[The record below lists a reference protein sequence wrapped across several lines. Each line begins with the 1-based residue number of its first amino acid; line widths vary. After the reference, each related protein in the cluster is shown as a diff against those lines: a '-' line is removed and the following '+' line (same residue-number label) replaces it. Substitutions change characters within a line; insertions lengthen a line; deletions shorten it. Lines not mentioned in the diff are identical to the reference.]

1 MLQDRG
7 FVLSHQKVALELSF
21 HGVLAGYTE
30 ITVSPTTSALR
41 SIFLNA
47 RQTKILRVTCNGH
60 DAVYDHLTPPDTLQ
74 LTNVHDYPKTKRS
87 VFSNAN
93 DTANGELRIQLPQAA
108 RPESAAHADA
118 TGEEGFAAITVRVDY
133 LVQDTHTAIETVL
146 PTAEAPYRVPHLY
159 TRPIGPDS
167 ARHWVPC
174 VDTLWDRC
182 TWELEFVVPRRLE
195 TADEAIAPVS
205 SSPRNLDPLDD
216 QQDDQQALTGTEV
229 YVICSGELTEHAVH
243 PHNPEKS
250 IFYYTQPV
258 ATSVQHLA
266 FCAGPFVM
274 GRVSPRR
281 PDAVEVLAFCLPE
294 HEHELLHTTAFT
306 WQAIEYIGGEYG
318 SFPFNSFKM
327 VFVEAARVDCHSSAT
342 LAICSSDLLHPPS
355 VIDQAFANRHTL
367 SVAIAFQWVGIN
379 IIQKTWADTWL
390 IHGLCQHLAAM
401 FLRRLLGNNDYR
413 FRMKKDCDR
422 LCSWDIGMPPLYQVG
437 LSEPLDPPTLAFV
450 NLKAP
455 LVLYLLDRR
464 LCKMGASLG
473 LGRVIPKVF
482 LQAITGE
489 MANNALGTHQF
500 LRVCKKVSGADLRQF
515 VDQWING
522 SGCPRFLCT
531 ATFNRKKL
539 LIEMH
544 VRQESPAALY
554 AEAHPE
560 DALLSNPVA
569 LWEGQMTVRIHEAD
583 GTPYEH
589 VLDIKNQHQR
599 YDVPFNTKYKRV
611 RRNTKRFQARQAA
624 AAAAAAGDQ
633 DAAEAIGMID
643 LGFGLGLWEDEEER
657 KRWKV
662 ADWTEEDEAIMAS
675 APYEW
680 IRLDADFEWMA
691 HIQFEQPDYMWVSQL
706 QRDRDVVAQLE
717 AVHALSQMPS
727 LITSSMLTRTILVTK
742 YFYRIRAEAA
752 YGLANCALPHL
763 DLLGLFHLL
772 ALFRTTYCFDLPSDS
787 SNTDQNAL
795 DAPCIPRPNDFSDW
809 ADYFVRRALINAIAR
824 VRDHQGKAH
833 LLVQRFLINL
843 LKYND
848 NSTNK
853 FVDDFYLAS
862 IINALASCLIPA
874 DTGMLSARTPGIHDE
889 YSPQEV
895 DLREQAITEVERLQ
909 ELDRLVPSFHNVVTL
924 ATLDFHLALVFANL
938 RPVNLPLFLEY
949 TREGNFTPV
958 RLAALNSLLLLKG
971 LHHKVLARYYFAL
984 LVSDTNH
991 LVKVH
996 LARGMCEAL
1005 AVAMATNELSFS
1017 RTRTG
1022 NETNDTLQEANT
1034 SAIENLGEQQAKRL
1048 QEEVHYDAMLKFLR
1062 KEIGRSASVR
1072 EGFLAAIAAAGLE
1085 YTPTRSALLHLAQLL
1100 FRPHEQSKP
1109 PPRPEVATPNPE
1121 QTGAQRIKLM
1131 IKNAP
1136 QAPQAPERDAAT
1148 RTTPALRVVL
1158 PKAPKPKKPK
1168 PVEPGKARG
1177 MSSSDLTACR
1187 NCIQRLMAN
1196 PHCEPFLRPV
1206 DPVRDEA
1213 PDYFDV
1219 IKEPMDLNSVANKLQ
1234 SGQYID
1240 RFQFKEDVELIFQN
1254 AKTYTPDPKTWIYYE
1269 ASRSE
1274 SAFRQLWNRITR
1286 TLQQAE
1292 ARAAA
1297 HERSVDEED
1306 PSTSQP
1312 PASDHHASPD
1322 PARRVLKLKANGTA
1336 SPAASPIEQERET
1349 SATPSSPAPTAT
1361 PAPKRL
1367 TLKLS
1372 KGKADTKSNLKLKR
1386 SANPPDQTAT
1396 PTSPAADHAAIPA
1409 QSKSTPPEPSLKSG
1423 SGPDDPL
1430 PGESEQP
1437 IHPKK
1442 CRAVLQSIMKT
1453 KEAAIFLQPIDPI
1466 RDGAPT
1472 YYDEIKHPMD
1482 LSTIQR
1488 KLQNSEYITMH
1499 DFASDVRLMLANCR
1513 QFNPPGTL
1521 PAQFEAA
1528 VRKVWRREWSR
1539 AMVRKLE
1546 YQDKR
1551 ALQSMLGRLKQLPS
1565 SALFLKPVDPVALGI
1580 PHYFDVIP
1588 RENARD
1594 LSLISEKL
1602 RSDQYNSI
1610 DALDADIQLMLN
1622 NCYTFNAGDEKIIE
1636 VTRAFDNAYS
1646 QEIHALRLAMGE
1658 TLAKRKSTDPQNTQ
1672 VTKRSAR

>member
-1 MLQDRG
+1 MLEDRG
-7 FVLSHQKVALELSF
+7 FVLTHQKVAVELSF
-21 HGVLAGYTE
+21 SHVLAGYTE
-30 ITVSPTTSALR
+30 ITVSPTTAALR
-41 SIFLNA
+41 AVFLNA
-47 RQTKILRVTCNGH
+47 RGMKILRVACNGH
-60 DAVYDHLTPPDTLQ
+60 AASYEHRAAPDGLQ
-74 LTNVHDYPKTKRS
+74 LHNVHDYPKTKRAL
-87 VFSNAN
+87 FSHAN
-93 DTANGELRIQLPQAA
+93 DAASGELHVQLPDAV
-108 RPESAAHADA
+108 RPEATAHADA
-118 TGEEGFAAITVRVDY
+118 TGEQGFAAITVRVDY
-133 LVQDTHTAIETVL
+133 LIEDTYSAIQTVL
-146 PTAEAPYRVPHLY
+146 PTAEAPYQVPHLY
-159 TRPIGPDS
+159 TRPTGPDS

-195 TADEAIAPVS
+195 TADEPVADVAP
-205 SSPRNLDPLDD
+205 DD
-216 QQDDQQALTGTEV
+216 DDDEAEEALRGTEV
-229 YVICSGELTEHAVH
+229 TVVCSGELTEHAVH

-250 IFYYTQPV
+250 VFYYTQPV

-294 HEHELLHTTAFT
+294 REHELLHTTAFT
-306 WQAIEYIGGEYG
+306 WQAIEYIAGEYG

-327 VFVEAARVDCHSSAT
+327 VFVEGARVDCHSAAT
-342 LAICSSDLLHPPS
+342 LAVCSSDLLHPPS

-367 SVAIAFQWVGIN
+367 SVAVAFQWVGIN
-379 IIQKTWADTWL
+379 IVQKTWADTWL
-390 IHGLCQHLAAM
+390 IHGLSQHLAAM

-422 LCSWDIGMPPLYQVG
+422 LCAWDIGMPPLYQVG
-437 LSEPLDPPTLAFV
+437 LSEPPDPQLLAFL

-489 MANNALGTHQF
+489 MAHNALGTHQF
-500 LRVCKKVSGADLRQF
+500 LRICKKVSGADLRQF

-522 SGCPRFLCT
+522 SGCPRFICT

-554 AEAHPE
+554 AAAHPE
-560 DALLSNPVA
+560 DALLSNPVS

-589 VLDIKNQHQR
+589 VLDIKNEHQR

-624 AAAAAAGDQ
+624 AAAAAAGDE

-643 LGFGLGLWEDEEER
+643 LGFGLGMWEDEEER

-691 HIQFEQPDYMWVSQL
+691 QIQFEQPDYMWVSQL
-706 QRDRDVVAQLE
+706 QRDRDVVAQLV

-727 LITSSMLTRTILVTK
+727 LITSSMLTRTVLVTK

-752 YGLANCALPHL
+752 HGLANCALPHL

-772 ALFRTTYCFDLPSDS
+772 MLFRTTYCFDLPPEHGGDR
-787 SNTDQNAL
+787 TAL
-795 DAPCIPRPNDFSDW
+795 DAPCIPRPNDFSDM
-809 ADYFVRRALINAIAR
+809 ADYFVRRALIHAIAR
-824 VRDHQGKAH
+824 VRDHQGKA
-833 LLVQRFLINL
+833 LPLVQRFLINL
-843 LKYND
+843 LRYND

-853 FVDDFYLAS
+853 YVDDFYLSS
-862 IINALASCLIPA
+862 IINALAATLIPA
-874 DTGMLSARTPGIHDE
+874 DTGALSARTPGIDDE
-889 YSPQEV
+889 YTEEEV
-895 DLREQAITEVERLQ
+895 ALRTQAIHEVERLQ
-909 ELDRLVPSFHNVVTL
+909 ELDRLVPSFHNTVTL
-924 ATLDFHLALVFANL
+924 ASIDFQLALIFANL
-938 RPVNLPLFLEY
+938 RPVHLPIFLEY

-958 RLAALNSLLLLKG
+958 RLAALNALLLLRG
-971 LHHKVLARYYFAL
+971 LQHKVLARYYLAL
-984 LVSDTNH
+984 LAHDANDV
-991 LVKVH
+991 VKLH
-996 LARGMCEAL
+996 LARSLCDAL
-1005 AVAMATNELSFS
+1005 AVGIATGELGYTRP
-1017 RTRTG
+1017 RT
-1022 NETNDTLQEANT
+1022 EPADVLQEAPR
-1034 SAIENLGEQQAKRL
+1034 SALDNLGEQEAKRA
-1048 QEEVHYDAMLKFLR
+1048 QDDAQHDAMLKFLR
-1062 KEIGRSASVR
+1062 REIGRSASVR
-1072 EGFLAAIAAAGLE
+1072 EGFLGAFAAADTAGAA
-1085 YTPTRSALLHLAQLL
+1085 TRAALLHLAELL
-1100 FRPHEQSKP
+1100 FKPVEESRP
-1109 PPRPEVATPNPE
+1109 PPRAADAAAPAPEH
-1121 QTGAQRIKLM
+1121 TGAQRIRLM

-1136 QAPQAPERDAAT
+1136 QGPQAPERPPPANA
-1148 RTTPALRVVL
+1148 PALRVVL
-1158 PKAPKPKKPK
+1158 PKAPKLKKPK

-1196 PHCEPFLRPV
+1196 KHCEPFLHPV

-1234 SGQYID
+1234 SGQYKD
-1240 RFQFKEDVELIFQN
+1240 RFQFKEDVELIFRN
-1254 AKTYTPDPKTWIYYE
+1254 ARTYTPDPKTWIHYE

-1274 SAFRQLWNRITR
+1274 AAFRQLWNRISK
-1286 TLQQAE
+1286 TLEQAE

-1297 HERSVDEED
+1297 GRHADDDEAPEEEAPTD
-1306 PSTSQP
+1306 AP
-1312 PASDHHASPD
+1312 PK
-1322 PARRVLKLKANGTA
+1322 RVLKLKSTGDA
-1336 SPAASPIEQERET
+1336 PAAPATSP
-1349 SATPSSPAPTAT
+1349 PPAADA

-1372 KGKADTKSNLKLKR
+1372 LGKSGEGKQTLKLKR
-1386 SANPPDQTAT
+1386 PKADAAPAPAPPA
-1396 PTSPAADHAAIPA
+1396 PAPA
-1409 QSKSTPPEPSLKSG
+1409 PAPAPEPVAEHIDPAHAQAASL
-1423 SGPDDPL
+1423 DPVL
-1430 PGESEQP
+1430 PGEHERP
-1437 IHPKK
+1437 LHLKK
-1442 CRAVLQSIMKT
+1442 CRSVLQIVMKT
-1453 KEAAIFLQPIDPI
+1453 KEAAIFLQPIDPV

-1488 KLQNSEYITMH
+1488 KLNDGAYRVMG
-1499 DFASDVRLMLANCR
+1499 DFAADMRLMLANCR
-1513 QFNPPGTL
+1513 QFNPAGTL
-1521 PAQFEAA
+1521 PAQFEAV

-1539 AMVRKLE
+1539 AMVRKLD

-1551 ALQSMLGRLKQLPS
+1551 ALQSMMGRLKQLPS
-1565 SALFLKPVDPVALGI
+1565 GGLFLYAVDPVALGI

-1594 LSLISEKL
+1594 LTLISDKL
-1602 RSDQYNSI
+1602 RADQYDSI
-1610 DALDADIQLMLN
+1610 DALDADIQLMLS
-1622 NCYTFNAGDEKIIE
+1622 NCYTFNAGDERIIDI
-1636 VTRAFDNAYS
+1636 TRAFERAYA
-1646 QEIHALRLAMGE
+1646 QEIHALRHAMGE
-1658 TLAKRKSTDPQNTQ
+1658 PSAKRKDPDAAGGRAAKKAH
-1672 VTKRSAR
+1672 VR